1 MPPLRLG
8 RVPSGVG
15 TADLFVTIEDDNGPI
30 LRADLYA
37 DQSPFVQESA
47 IIWAERGFVGFG
59 NSVYVI
65 DPETRV
71 GSTISLDSYFAD
83 FYWAKEYLLVAT
95 GRSLMRFSSVGDLL
109 WKTSGLGLNGVYVT
123 NVDGSVVK
131 GEGEW
136 NPPNGAKPFI
146 VLLDSGKQ
154 VLD

>member
-30 LRADLYA
+30 LVPIYTRTNRLSSKKAQSSGARGDLLVLETRS
-37 DQSPFVQESA
+37 D
-47 IIWAERGFVGFG
+47 
-59 NSVYVI
+59 VI
-65 DPETRV
+65 DPETHV

-109 WKTSGLGLNGVYVT
+109 WKASGLGLDGVYVT
-123 NVDGSVVK
+123 NVDGSVIK
-131 GEGEW
+131 GEGE
-136 NPPNGAKPFI
+136 
-146 VLLDSGKQ
+146 
-154 VLD
+154 